1 VSAQCPQSGIARH
14 SGRRVYQPR
23 LVGDQFMMSKD
34 LERLHKELLEY
45 DVVGHSDGGYDEG
58 YSRCSCFWGKSPG
71 SLVKRFLSEN
81 VIPQGLSVL
90 DLGSGEGKNA
100 FAFAEAGAFVVAVD
114 CSALALTNGQREFA
128 HPQIEWVLSDA
139 AAYLRECGSFDVIIM
154 YGLLHCLPSIAA
166 IASVLEL
173 AICKTGSDGHHIVA
187 AFNDGPH
194 DLSAHSGF
202 APTLAS
208 HNFYLAQYHG
218 HRIVSES
225 NELLWPAPG
234 SEDTEL
240 GVLMELEVGHGETEV
255 YPRVQA

>member
-1 VSAQCPQSGIARH
+1 MSAQCPQSGIARH

-154 YGLLHCLPSIAA
+154 YGLLHYLPSIAA

-173 AICKTGSDGHHIVA
+173 AKQEATAIISWPPSMMDHTIYPLIPALRRRSHHTTSIWRNTTA
-187 AFNDGPH
+187 IE
-194 DLSAHSGF
+194 LSRSQTSFSTRLTHTTRFHIFIA
-202 APTLAS
+202 
-208 HNFYLAQYHG
+208 
-218 HRIVSES
+218 
-225 NELLWPAPG
+225 
-234 SEDTEL
+234 
-240 GVLMELEVGHGETEV
+240 
-255 YPRVQA
+255 

>member
-58 YSRCSCFWGKSPG
+58 YSRCSCFWGKSAG

-154 YGLLHCLPSIAA
+154 YGLLHCLRSIAA

-225 NELLWPAPG
+225 NELL
-234 SEDTEL
+234 
-240 GVLMELEVGHGETEV
+240 HETH
-255 YPRVQA
+255 PHNKIPHFHSLTRLIARKST